1 MATLLRFLR
10 VVHLA
15 PHAGLAGLALALVAA
30 CGGPGPNHVRPPDCK
45 VQVLPNPPGDG
56 YVEVGQMEFAN
67 AMFKPQYY
75 YHSPYT
81 LEADFH
87 QQICALG
94 GDTLV
99 ADRNAAGE
107 LVHAAVYRHIDESD
121 IPAPYTKQPTK
132 GESCEGAC
140 GPGTTCE
147 HDVCVPQAQTPQ
159 AQTPPA
165 EAPPAEA
172 PPAEAPQC
180 EPACADGET
189 CGADRLCHPAE

>member
-1 MATLLRFLR
+1 MATLLRFPR

-30 CGGPGPNHVRPPDCK
+30 CGGPGPNHARPQDCK
-45 VQVLPNPPGDG
+45 IEVLPNPPGDG
-56 YVEVGQMEFAN
+56 YVEVGHMEFAN
-67 AMFKPQYY
+67 AMFKPQYS

-81 LEADFH
+81 LAADFRG
-87 QQICALG
+87 QICAVG

-107 LVHAAVYRHIDESD
+107 IVHAALYRHIDESD

-140 GPGTTCE
+140 GPGTVCE
-147 HDVCVPQAQTPQ
+147 HDVCVPQAQVQQAPAPQ
-159 AQTPPA
+159 AQT
-165 EAPPAEA
+165 
-172 PPAEAPQC
+172 PQC
-180 EPACADGET
+180 EPACAAGEA
-189 CGADRLCHPAE
+189 CGADGLCHPAE

>member
-1 MATLLRFLR
+1 MATLLRFPR

-15 PHAGLAGLALALVAA
+15 PRAGLAGLALALVAA
-30 CGGPGPNHVRPPDCK
+30 CGGPGPHHARSPDCK
-45 VQVLPNPPGDG
+45 IEVLPNPPGDG
-56 YVEVGQMEFAN
+56 YVEVGQMEFPGN
-67 AMFKPQYY
+67 AMFKPQYS

-81 LEADFH
+81 LAAEMRE
-87 QQICALG
+87 QICAVG

-107 LVHAAVYRHIDESD
+107 IVHAAVYRHIDESD

-159 AQTPPA
+159 AQ
-165 EAPPAEA
+165 APQAQ
-172 PPAEAPQC
+172 APQC
-180 EPACADGET
+180 EPACAASET
-189 CGADRLCHPAE
+189 CGADGLCHPAE